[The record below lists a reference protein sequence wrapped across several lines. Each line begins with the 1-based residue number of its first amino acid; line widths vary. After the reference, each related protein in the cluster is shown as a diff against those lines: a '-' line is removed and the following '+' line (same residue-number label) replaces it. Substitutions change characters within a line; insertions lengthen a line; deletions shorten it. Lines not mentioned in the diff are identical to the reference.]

1 MFKQLILL
9 SICSCFLFG
18 CGKKNYP
25 AAEQLTN
32 QQLIDILVKEV
43 GAGRV
48 EGIKSDARSDCIF
61 KARGNNAEREK
72 CMGDDNPLLREGLVH
87 HYNTYILNKSI

>member
-1 MFKQLILL
+1 MFRQLIFL
-9 SICSCFLFG
+9 SICSCFLFA

-25 AAEQLTN
+25 VADKLTN
-32 QQLIDILVKEV
+32 QQIIDILVQET
-43 GAGRV
+43 GASIV
-48 EGIKSDARSDCIF
+48 ESIKLDARSDCIF

-72 CMGDDNPLLREGLVH
+72 CMGDDNPLLRERLVH